1 MIEISHFRGLALIL
15 QAVLVRPL
23 LPRLGCHGSVGEL
36 LEPIELRCA
45 GLIFFGLRLALLR
58 PVRHESS
65 SSGLVLV
72 HGKVG
77 AARPLFSNEPLTVR
91 PTPSCSSFRHST
103 LA

>member
-36 LEPIELRCA
+36 LEAIESRRA
-45 GLIFFGLRLALLR
+45 GLILFGLRLALLR
-58 PVRHESS
+58 TIRHESS

-72 HGKVG
+72 HGK
-77 AARPLFSNEPLTVR
+77 ARRCS
-91 PTPSCSSFRHST
+91 PSIQ
-103 LA
+103 